1 MRFVLGIELPIIG
14 HSLVGSRECRF
25 LKLFSRNSLVE
36 TKIFQGV
43 RLDVAIK

>member
-14 HSLVGSRECRF
+14 HGPVGSRECRF
-25 LKLFSRNSLVE
+25 LKLFSCNSLLE
-36 TKIFQGV
+36 TTIFQDV